1 MNENLI
7 QEEKN
12 PERNATNTSTE
23 FNSNITSDNE
33 LFKISPQELTNIV
46 NKYKERDENC
56 QDIKYFI
63 NEGGINNL
71 LSSLETDK
79 IIGINSL
86 EGREA
91 HFGTNK
97 IFRQP
102 PPVFWE
108 FVKEGLS
115 DKMIIVLI
123 CCSIFEILIS
133 MYYIFNEDES
143 DNLDWIDGIS
153 IIIAV
158 IVVVSVG
165 SVTNY
170 KKEMKFHELNDIQ
183 MGTTTY
189 NVIRNGVSTPI
200 ISDELLVGDL
210 VKINYGEI
218 LPADMVMVGG
228 NGIKI
233 DESSL
238 TGESKAVSKK
248 PFEKCKEEYENKN
261 KNISSNIL
269 LSGTNVIEG
278 TGTAI
283 IIAIGE
289 HSQKGIIR
297 GTIDNAQED
306 NKTPLENKLNDIA
319 DLIGYFGLG
328 SAIVTLIALVIQM
341 IVRYCTTENFHIG
354 DMIKSHG
361 EDILA
366 EALKH
371 WNRF

>member
-12 PERNATNTSTE
+12 PERNDTSASTD
-23 FNSNITSDNE
+23 FNSSNNSVNKLFNIT
-33 LFKISPQELTNIV
+33 PHELTNIV
-46 NKYKERDENC
+46 NKYKERDENY

-71 LSSLETDK
+71 LSSLETNQMT
-79 IIGINSL
+79 GINSL

-102 PPVFWE
+102 PPFFWD

-183 MGTTTY
+183 IGTTTY
-189 NVIRNGVSTPI
+189 NVIRNGVTTPV

-238 TGESKAVSKK
+238 TGESKAMSKK
-248 PFEKCKEEYENKN
+248 PFEKCKE
-261 KNISSNIL
+261 
-269 LSGTNVIEG
+269 
-278 TGTAI
+278 
-283 IIAIGE
+283 
-289 HSQKGIIR
+289 
-297 GTIDNAQED
+297 
-306 NKTPLENKLNDIA
+306 
-319 DLIGYFGLG
+319 
-328 SAIVTLIALVIQM
+328 
-341 IVRYCTTENFHIG
+341 
-354 DMIKSHG
+354 
-361 EDILA
+361 
-366 EALKH
+366 
-371 WNRF
+371 

>member
-12 PERNATNTSTE
+12 PERNTISASIE

-86 EGREA
+86 EGRET

-248 PFEKCKEEYENKN
+248 TF
-261 KNISSNIL
+261 
-269 LSGTNVIEG
+269 
-278 TGTAI
+278 
-283 IIAIGE
+283 
-289 HSQKGIIR
+289 
-297 GTIDNAQED
+297 
-306 NKTPLENKLNDIA
+306 
-319 DLIGYFGLG
+319 
-328 SAIVTLIALVIQM
+328 
-341 IVRYCTTENFHIG
+341 
-354 DMIKSHG
+354 
-361 EDILA
+361 
-366 EALKH
+366 
-371 WNRF
+371 